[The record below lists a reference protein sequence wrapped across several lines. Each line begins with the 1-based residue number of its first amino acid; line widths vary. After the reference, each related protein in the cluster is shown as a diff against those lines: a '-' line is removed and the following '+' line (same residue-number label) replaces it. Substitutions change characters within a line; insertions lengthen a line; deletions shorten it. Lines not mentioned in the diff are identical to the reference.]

1 LFVDCHVESLCTSRS
16 KNDEE
21 EEEEDVEMIG
31 VVEMM
36 AGEVDV
42 VAAITGVDVVGGR
55 NNGDTDEASESL
67 SSRTRFEPTRAREDA
82 D

>member
-1 LFVDCHVESLCTSRS
+1 
-16 KNDEE
+16 
-21 EEEEDVEMIG
+21 MIG
-31 VVEMM
+31 VVEIM